1 MTVALFDPSG
11 KFIFIGT
18 ASGKVLVFN
27 TRTKMVRLTLFI
39 VIFESNQYSDDRS
52 S

>member
-27 TRTKMVRLTLFI
+27 TRTKMVRLTLLLQ
-39 VIFESNQYSDDRS
+39 FESNQYSDDRS